1 MTNFNNTEDDY
12 ISRRIEELVQKPRLA
27 KVQKVTEHTETGEN
41 DDLSNIECTV
51 TTRNNEQQLR
61 NVPVMNASTN
71 TVHVPEV
78 GDTVVLIEFAGRGE
92 RNIIIG
98 TVHTTNKRSPVAK
111 EGDIRYKRGDLVLEL
126 DGNGEYVRMYEES
139 TPDSTKDESKAFVEI
154 RDESFGTIVEVNS
167 KTQVSIKSD
176 SQVSVESD
184 KVFVNSGYVQL
195 RDPSVRSK
203 SVASVSDSVDLT
215 SGKIIEGSNSVD
227 ST

>member
-61 NVPVMNASTN
+61 NVPVINASTN

-154 RDESFGTIVEVNS
+154 RDESFGTTVEVNS

-184 KVFVNSGYVQL
+184 KVFVNSGDVQL
-195 RDPSVRSK
+195 GDPSGTPK
-203 SVASVSDSVDLT
+203 SVARVGDSVDLT